1 MFCLWYFL
9 CILPAFAGPTNKGHT
24 KKTADALIMSHADA
38 QCAYRLMEAMCPYPD
53 ETISRSAP
61 HAWEL
66 CAALGRATSLS
77 SACVFTHMLI
87 LISLTLN
94 ALQTRY
100 GGILGK
106 FPNLLMLQH
115 GAPGEGKSIALWLV
129 FQILY
134 YFDDTRTKL
143 KLKEWNTSKEQHR
156 LAVRAGEQEEKDA
169 PAKPEH
175 ADSVHNKGTF
185 LGMGA
190 TLEKQDGRG
199 YLGLHEGRSWLSD
212 AADNKPGGGFEDL
225 NQIMDHDLYKNNP
238 ASGTKFYVKN
248 PHLVGSILLHLPE
261 LVKQSTLPDS
271 VAGLSRFLV
280 AHFKAVTH
288 KILPNKSADELRQ
301 MLTEDPDYFN
311 DLAYDDV
318 VKAI

>member
-1 MFCLWYFL
+1 MLRFL
-9 CILPAFAGPTNKGHT
+9 CFLYITAALAAPSNKRHAKQT
-24 KKTADALIMSHADA
+24 TDAPMMSHADA

-53 ETISRSAP
+53 EAMSRSAP
-61 HAWEL
+61 HAWEV

-77 SACVFTHMLI
+77 SACVFTHMVI

-115 GAPGEGKSIALWLV
+115 GAPGEGKSVALWLV

-134 YFDDTRTKL
+134 YFDDTRTKR
-143 KLKEWNTSKEQHR
+143 KLKEWSTSKDQHR
-156 LAVRAGEQEEKDA
+156 LAVLAGEQDEKDA
-169 PAKPEH
+169 PPKPEH

-190 TLEKQDGRG
+190 TLEKQGARG

-212 AADNKPGGGFEDL
+212 AADNKPGGSFEDL

-288 KILPNKSADELRQ
+288 KILPDKSADELRQ

-318 VKAI
+318 VQ